1 MDFETFVESL
11 FGFIKNSENYYF
23 LFYALATCLLSQVA
37 KKLFV
42 NKVKVDVQH
51 KFDWAVVFPF
61 AFGLLF
67 AAVDMFAVRKA
78 AFCVSAITQ
87 TAVDG
92 ATIGA
97 LATVIFKFL
106 SGMTGKSLKSLMK
119 DDIFGVFYTQL
130 LYFGNARKRL
140 ADGTLTLADFIGQV
154 RLVATNA
161 TEIYAD
167 AEMTDE
173 VKREKL
179 GKLLSGIVQDS
190 DINACTNVINRAL
203 IARQSDLAQD
213 KK

>member
-1 MDFETFVESL
+1 
-11 FGFIKNSENYYF
+11 
-23 LFYALATCLLSQVA
+23 
-37 KKLFV
+37 
-42 NKVKVDVQH
+42 
-51 KFDWAVVFPF
+51 
-61 AFGLLF
+61 
-67 AAVDMFAVRKA
+67 
-78 AFCVSAITQ
+78 
-87 TAVDG
+87 
-92 ATIGA
+92 
-97 LATVIFKFL
+97 
-106 SGMTGKSLKSLMK
+106 MK

-154 RLVATNA
+154 RLIATNA

-203 IARQSDLAQD
+203 IARQSDLAQG

>member
-1 MDFETFVESL
+1 MFV
-11 FGFIKNSENYYF
+11 
-23 LFYALATCLLSQVA
+23 
-37 KKLFV
+37 
-42 NKVKVDVQH
+42 
-51 KFDWAVVFPF
+51 
-61 AFGLLF
+61 
-67 AAVDMFAVRKA
+67 VRKA

-106 SGMTGKSLKSLMK
+106 SGITGKSLKSLMK

-203 IARQSDLAQD
+203 IARQSDLAQG